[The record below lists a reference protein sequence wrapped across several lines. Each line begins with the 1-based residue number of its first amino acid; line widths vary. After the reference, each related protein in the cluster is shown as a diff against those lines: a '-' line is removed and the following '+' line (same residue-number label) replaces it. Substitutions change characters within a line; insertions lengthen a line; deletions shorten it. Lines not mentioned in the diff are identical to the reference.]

1 MAQGVKAAAPAAIKL
16 AKSEVGQ
23 AAGKAVKSAAI
34 SGVARLGE
42 ELLNGENVKASVKR
56 NLKRSSE
63 EVAKSVAKIAKKKIE
78 KELDSNK
85 KKKPRRG
92 KQKKVQPKRKSIFD

>member
-1 MAQGVKAAAPAAIKL
+1 MAQGVKVAAPAAIKL

-23 AAGKAVKSAAI
+23 AAGKAVKAAAI
-34 SGVARLGE
+34 NGALHLGE
-42 ELLNGENVKASVKR
+42 EIMKGENVKTSVKR
-56 NLKRSSE
+56 NLKRSSK
-63 EVAKSVAKIAKKKIE
+63 EVAESVAKIAKKNLE

-85 KKKPRRG
+85 KTKPRKG